1 MNLNLC
7 LERAAQLYC
16 DHIAIVDGKKVI
28 TYRDLYELVQAL
40 AAGLRDLG
48 ITRGDVVACL
58 SPNCHEYLTLYFAC
72 SMLGAILNPLN
83 FRLSAKEIL
92 DITRHSNTSVLFAH
106 SDFASTVTELVDL
119 GFKPQHTVWLGRPT
133 APTLALLPSTK
144 YEPFVIQHMGM
155 DVEAPFMAPHDL
167 AQLYYT
173 SGTTG
178 EAKGV
183 MLTHGNVSHN
193 ALGAVAELKLTD
205 NDTWLHVAPMFH
217 LVDAW
222 AVFAIT
228 WVGGRHV
235 FLPYFKDKQVLATL
249 AKEQITMTALVPT
262 MLASLLKCPELKNY
276 HYTNLRTIMTAGSP
290 VAPELVRQTMELFGC
305 DYVQFY
311 GMTETSP
318 FLTVSIPLESQ
329 KDWPQEKLL
338 AVKSST
344 GRPFIGA
351 LVKVVRDDLT
361 EVARNGKEVGE
372 VIASGPNITRGY
384 WKNPETTANTIKNG
398 WIFTGDLAVV
408 DEYGFINVVDRKK
421 DMIITGGENV
431 YSTEVEYIIYEHPGV
446 LECAVIGIPDTYW
459 GEIVKAVI
467 VAKPGVVIKEEDIT
481 ALVKKRLA
489 GYKSPRIVEF
499 VPELPKTG
507 SGKIAKRMLK
517 STQVKT
523 AGKSRK

>member
-1 MNLNLC
+1 MNLNLS
-7 LERAAQLYC
+7 LERAASLYA
-16 DHIAIVDGKKVI
+16 DHIAIVDGKKAI
-28 TYRDLYELVQAL
+28 TYKDLYELVSAL
-40 AAGLRDLG
+40 ASGLREKG

-58 SPNCHEYLTLYFAC
+58 APNCHEYLVLYYAC

-83 FRLSAKEIL
+83 FRLSAKEVL
-92 DITRHSNTSVLFAH
+92 DITRHSNTSILVAH
-106 SDFASTVTELVDL
+106 PDFASTVSEMVSL
-119 GFKPQHTVWLGRPT
+119 GFTTQFTIWLGRPT
-133 APTLALLPSTK
+133 APTLALLPSSK
-144 YEPFVIQHMGM
+144 YEQFLVQHLGQA
-155 DVEAPFMAPHDL
+155 VESPFMAPTDL

-183 MLTHGNVSHN
+183 MLTHENVTHN
-193 ALGAVAELKLTD
+193 AIGAVAELKLTD

-222 AVFAIT
+222 AIWAIT
-228 WVGGRHV
+228 MVGGRHV
-235 FLPYFKDKQVLATL
+235 FLPYFKDKQVLAIL
-249 AKEQITMTALVPT
+249 AKENITITALVPT
-262 MLASLLKCPELKNY
+262 MLASLLKAPELKNHQY
-276 HYTNLRTIMTAGSP
+276 SNLRMIMTAGSP
-290 VAPELVRQTMELFGC
+290 VAPELVRQTMDQFGC

-329 KDWPQEKLL
+329 KNWPPEKLL
-338 AVKSST
+338 AIKAST

-351 LVKVVRDDLT
+351 IVKVVREDLS
-361 EVARNGKEVGE
+361 EVTPNGKEVGE

-384 WKNPETTANTIKNG
+384 WKNPETTAATIKNG

-408 DEYGFINVVDRKK
+408 DKHGFINVVDRKK

-431 YSTEVEYIIYEHPGV
+431 YSTEVEYVIYEHPGV
-446 LECAVIGIPDTYW
+446 LECAVIGVPDSYW

-467 VAKPGVVIKEEDIT
+467 VTKPGYKISEEEIT
-481 ALVKKRLA
+481 ELVRSKLA
-489 GYKSPRIVEF
+489 GYKMPRLIEF
-499 VPELPKTG
+499 VAELPKTG

-517 STQVKT
+517 ATQVKAAKT
-523 AGKSRK
+523 RK